1 MTLRK
6 LVEMFHEVRVLVT
19 GDPMLDIYHYGTV
32 DRLSPE
38 APAPV
43 FVETG
48 SNTYPGGAANVYE
61 QLEQLNVDAEHH
73 FPKQWWT
80 EKHRYLVN
88 GQQLFRIDK
97 DMHHYAEG
105 MPNLTSIDA
114 IVMSDYGKSWLG
126 ADYCR
131 SLIAEARKHHIPVV
145 VDPKG
150 TGWAKFDGCTVICPN
165 EVEAKN
171 PEIKAFDVV
180 LYKKGAQGLLLKD
193 HTWEHAFPAVARQV
207 YDVTGAGDTVVAT
220 VAAVLACGGNL
231 HEAARLA
238 NIAAGAVVGKR
249 GTATVTNDE
258 LLDLVGN
265 Q

>member
-1 MTLRK
+1 L
-6 LVEMFHEVRVLVT
+6 
-19 GDPMLDIYHYGTV
+19 
-32 DRLSPE
+32 
-38 APAPV
+38 
-43 FVETG
+43 
-48 SNTYPGGAANVYE
+48 
-61 QLEQLNVDAEHH
+61 
-73 FPKQWWT
+73 QWWT

-97 DMHHYAEG
+97 DMHHFAGEV
-105 MPNLTSIDA
+105 PDLTSIDA
-114 IVMSDYGKSWLG
+114 VVLSDYGKSWLG
-126 ADYCR
+126 YVYCR
-131 SLIAEARKHHIPVV
+131 ALISEAKKRHIPVV
-145 VDPKG
+145 VDPKKD
-150 TGWAKFDGCTVICPN
+150 GWAKFSGCTVICPN

-171 PEIKAFDVV
+171 PEIGAFDVV
-180 LYKKGAQGLLLKD
+180 LFKKGAQGLLLKD
-193 HTWEHAFPAVARQV
+193 HTWETKFPAVARQV